1 MTGRGI
7 LSDGK
12 QKAARRTCTIW
23 PLDYETGP
31 LDGSLEGFSE
41 REGVSPCIHVH
52 LHSTAAW
59 HGVYW
64 VIGGVM
70 SRSRLVLRRRKK
82 TEQTTYA
89 ILCLIQLYD
98 IERSIQGYRLVASE
112 GNSYVGRRGHG
123 QFEGIS
129 LYTDQTYEM
138 NGKSDKVCLI
148 ICIRDFADGWRQ
160 AMKTTEPNNQY
171 GYTYS
176 KLQRQTTKIKSSY
189 HQAGASYVASPVV
202 HSDCI
207 YSQSKQ
213 KGAQGY

>member
-1 MTGRGI
+1 MFPWILSEGGI
-7 LSDGK
+7 LSGGK

-23 PLDYETGP
+23 PLDYDTGP

-41 REGVSPCIHVH
+41 RGGVSPCIHVH

-98 IERSIQGYRLVASE
+98 IERSNWGYRFVASE
-112 GNSYVGRRGHG
+112 GNSYTGLHRTR
-123 QFEGIS
+123 
-129 LYTDQTYEM
+129 
-138 NGKSDKVCLI
+138 
-148 ICIRDFADGWRQ
+148 
-160 AMKTTEPNNQY
+160 TT
-171 GYTYS
+171 
-176 KLQRQTTKIKSSY
+176 
-189 HQAGASYVASPVV
+189 
-202 HSDCI
+202 
-207 YSQSKQ
+207 
-213 KGAQGY
+213 

>member
-1 MTGRGI
+1 MFPWILSGRGI

-23 PLDYETGP
+23 PLDYDTGP
-31 LDGSLEGFSE
+31 LDGSLEGFLE

-89 ILCLIQLYD
+89 ICLIQLYD
-98 IERSIQGYRLVASE
+98 IERSTWGYALLQVREWRIDGTLHKT
-112 GNSYVGRRGHG
+112 RRP
-123 QFEGIS
+123 E
-129 LYTDQTYEM
+129 
-138 NGKSDKVCLI
+138 
-148 ICIRDFADGWRQ
+148 ADS
-160 AMKTTEPNNQY
+160 APFTIL
-171 GYTYS
+171 S
-176 KLQRQTTKIKSSY
+176 
-189 HQAGASYVASPVV
+189 
-202 HSDCI
+202 I
-207 YSQSKQ
+207 YLKRI
-213 KGAQGY
+213 